1 MSAVPKPYCSPAQY
15 LERERAAEFRHEYL
29 RGEIFQMAGTSYPHV
44 IITANLVRR
53 LGNALDGSPCRAVPT
68 DLRVLVSSTG
78 LYTYPDVVIVCGTPE
93 FEDGKFDTL
102 LNPTVIIEVLSPST
116 QNYDRDAKFG
126 HYRQIPSF
134 KEYILV
140 SQDRVSLEQFV
151 RQPDAP
157 WLMTPLE
164 TMGDQLKFASIP
176 ATLNLTDIY
185 DGMTFPES
193 PSRN

>member
-1 MSAVPKPYCSPAQY
+1 MSAVPKPYYSPAQY
-15 LERERAAEFRHEYL
+15 LERERAAELRHEYL
-29 RGEIFQMAGTSYPHV
+29 RGEIFQMAGTSYPHS
-44 IITANLVRR
+44 IIVRNLLHR
-53 LGNALDGSPCRAVPT
+53 LANALAGSPCQPIAV
-68 DLRVLVSSTG
+68 DLRVQVSATG
-78 LYTYPDVVIVCGTPE
+78 LYTYPDILIVCGTPE
-93 FEDGKFDTL
+93 FGDGEFDTL

-116 QNYDRDAKFG
+116 EKYDRGAKFG
-126 HYRQIPSF
+126 HYRHIPSF

-140 SQDRVSLEQFV
+140 AQDRVSLEQFV

-185 DGMTFPES
+185 DGVTFPES